1 MGKIFMQ
8 DSVDNHCREFAKCI
22 RDVFQGGLH
31 ISNKDSHFILSTLP
45 IAHLNEVDKLIQ
57 DPDSS
62 EYDELME
69 LMYFPDESIQIR
81 LEDRIES
88 ARFQPHD
95 VDTILTQLISM
106 ETDTRIALGLR
117 EPHDDKKVLMQK
129 VVFLDEIGLAL
140 YDRNI

>member
-1 MGKIFMQ
+1 MNFMQ
-8 DSVDNHCREFAKCI
+8 NSGDDHCYNFAKRI
-22 RDVFQGGLH
+22 GDVFADGLC
-31 ISNKDSHFILSTLP
+31 INNKGRHFILSTLP
-45 IAHLNEVDKLIQ
+45 VAHLNEIDKLIQ
-57 DPDSS
+57 DPDST
-62 EYDELME
+62 EYDSLME